1 MNLVPYCFNE
11 DDLWTFE
18 RATEP
23 SDINW
28 ENLGVGV
35 IRRFC
40 QTIFSYFITFCL
52 LGICALIIWAIKER
66 ETAYRLNN
74 KITKD
79 TPMRQQGFI
88 KFLSVMSSLSINIIN
103 FILKL
108 FMRSITVNERHS
120 STTALNVSIAFKL
133 TVCRFLNSSILLLI
147 LNWGEPT
154 RWFNNGQLVYEASVL
169 LALMALTNP
178 VVVLMDPNKRLKQI

>member
-1 MNLVPYCFNE
+1 MNLVPFCFNQN
-11 DDLWTFE
+11 DLWTFE

-28 ENLGVGV
+28 ENLGVGPV
-35 IRRFC
+35 RRTC
-40 QTIFSYFITFCL
+40 QTIFSYFLTFCI
-52 LGICALIIWAIKER
+52 LGICALIIWGIKER
-66 ETAYRLNN
+66 ETSYREKN

-79 TPMRQQGFI
+79 TPMTEQGFI
-88 KFLSVMSSLSINIIN
+88 KFLSIMSSMSINFIN

-108 FMRSITVNERHS
+108 FMRSISVNERHS

-147 LNWGEPT
+147 LNWSAP
-154 RWFNNGQLVYEASVL
+154 
-169 LALMALTNP
+169 
-178 VVVLMDPNKRLKQI
+178 K